1 MRSCLGVQTV
11 WAGSP
16 ASAAPG
22 REKGREPVV
31 MTADT
36 TRGQSVWNGRDWYV
50 SFGEANKSRDWD
62 DARRYGFVSAGGRK
76 WYSDSLQQVPVG
88 GRVFA
93 YIPKVGYVGVGTV
106 TAPATPADHAVLTVD
121 SRPVAFRSLD
131 LVGPYGREVPDPDPD
146 EDYREW
152 ILPVTWEHTV
162 ARAQA
167 LRAPGLFANQNSACR
182 LRDQFTVDEVTAFFA
197 PGDR

>member
-1 MRSCLGVQTV
+1 M
-11 WAGSP
+11 A
-16 ASAAPG
+16 
-22 REKGREPVV
+22 

-36 TRGQSVWNGRDWYV
+36 ARGQSVWNGRDWYV

-121 SRPVAFRSLD
+121 GRPVAFRSLE

-152 ILPVTWEHTV
+152 ILPVVWEHTV
-162 ARAQA
+162 DRAQA
-167 LRAPGLFANQNSACR
+167 LRMPGLFANQNSACR
-182 LRDQFTVDEVTAFFA
+182 LRDQFTIDEVTAFFA
-197 PGDR
+197 AGDR